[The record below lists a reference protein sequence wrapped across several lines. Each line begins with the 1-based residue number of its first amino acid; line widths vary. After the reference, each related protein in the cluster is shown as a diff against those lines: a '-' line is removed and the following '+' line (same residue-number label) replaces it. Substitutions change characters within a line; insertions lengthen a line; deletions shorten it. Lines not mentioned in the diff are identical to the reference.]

1 MLTISKL
8 RFITRV
14 SIRFVLY
21 FWYVAKLEIIFSIFL
36 KIGQAI
42 IPSLHLLVTKL
53 LIDSISNVLQG
64 DVAIDIVIKYLG
76 LQAITMVLSHILI
89 AIDRLNSIKMQN
101 KITYATEEKIITKTS
116 TIPILH
122 FEKSEFYDQLLR
134 VSSGQSQRVVEMF
147 NGPLNIL
154 QNLLTLT
161 TIIGLISTIHW
172 ITSISVVIFAIFPLI
187 INIKVSKLNF
197 KLNKEITPLTR
208 LINYF
213 LNLLKHRDSAKEIRV
228 FQLQNHL
235 IDRWRRLYVTYTR
248 KKFSFEVYST
258 YLRTGTEIFTT
269 LLIAVNLGFIIWVG
283 IKNKLTIG
291 DYTAITQAF
300 VSVQGILVSL
310 SYSVSSLYANAL
322 AIQELIQFLEM
333 SDELTTEYNN
343 IDKSFS
349 NEDKDFIGNGIVVKD
364 LQFSYDNNRVVL
376 DHLSFSIKPGER
388 VAIVGDNG
396 AGKSTLVKCLL
407 GLYRTYDGS
416 IYYGNKELKQLPINR
431 VFNHVSA
438 LFQDFGK
445 YELTVSENISFGN
458 IKYIHD
464 QDKILEASKKGGAYT
479 FINQLPFGFNT
490 QLGRSFNGGTEI
502 SGGQWHRIAISR
514 AFIRDSEVI
523 ILDEPAA
530 SLDPFA
536 EASLYENFANLSKG
550 KTTILISH
558 RLSSC
563 VNADLILVMREGKIV
578 EQGKHEELLA
588 QNGYY
593 AKMFLLQANSYQKGT
608 VLS

>member
-1 MLTISKL
+1 
-8 RFITRV
+8 
-14 SIRFVLY
+14 
-21 FWYVAKLEIIFSIFL
+21 
-36 KIGQAI
+36 
-42 IPSLHLLVTKL
+42 
-53 LIDSISNVLQG
+53 
-64 DVAIDIVIKYLG
+64 
-76 LQAITMVLSHILI
+76 
-89 AIDRLNSIKMQN
+89 MQN

-536 EASLYENFANLSKG
+536 EASLCENFANLSKG

>member
-1 MLTISKL
+1 M
-8 RFITRV
+8 
-14 SIRFVLY
+14 
-21 FWYVAKLEIIFSIFL
+21 

>member
-1 MLTISKL
+1 M
-8 RFITRV
+8 
-14 SIRFVLY
+14 
-21 FWYVAKLEIIFSIFL
+21 

-349 NEDKDFIGNGIVVKD
+349 NEDK
-364 LQFSYDNNRVVL
+364 
-376 DHLSFSIKPGER
+376 
-388 VAIVGDNG
+388 
-396 AGKSTLVKCLL
+396 
-407 GLYRTYDGS
+407 
-416 IYYGNKELKQLPINR
+416 
-431 VFNHVSA
+431 
-438 LFQDFGK
+438 
-445 YELTVSENISFGN
+445 
-458 IKYIHD
+458 
-464 QDKILEASKKGGAYT
+464 
-479 FINQLPFGFNT
+479 
-490 QLGRSFNGGTEI
+490 
-502 SGGQWHRIAISR
+502 
-514 AFIRDSEVI
+514 
-523 ILDEPAA
+523 
-530 SLDPFA
+530 
-536 EASLYENFANLSKG
+536 
-550 KTTILISH
+550 
-558 RLSSC
+558 
-563 VNADLILVMREGKIV
+563 
-578 EQGKHEELLA
+578 
-588 QNGYY
+588 
-593 AKMFLLQANSYQKGT
+593 
-608 VLS
+608 